1 MLWKEIK
8 IEVTVELS
16 VPKPYADDLSI
27 LIKICKLKS
36 VSLTGLQS
44 LHQMVF
50 YLCITIGPHLLRLPS
65 IYFSAPKYYY
75 YNLYI

>member
-16 VPKPYADDLSI
+16 VPKPCPDDLSI
-27 LIKICKLKS
+27 LIKICELKS
-36 VSLTGLQS
+36 ASLKGLQS
-44 LHQMVF
+44 LQQMVF
-50 YLCITIGPHLLRLPS
+50 YLFITIGPHLLRLAS
-65 IYFSAPKYYY
+65 IYSSAPKYYY